1 MILVTLYS
9 DGQLV
14 PDGGFTVESRDAAET
29 ACKLWVDRP
38 GRSAFFEGSKSTG
51 GITGGYWHDGTGA
64 VFTPRSGPARTE
76 RQTLPSSYG
85 GAI

>member
-29 ACKLWVDRP
+29 CCKMWVDRP
-38 GRSAFFEGSKSTG
+38 GRSAFFEGCKSTG

-64 VFTPRSGPARTE
+64 VFTNQAGPARTE
-76 RQTLPSSYG
+76 RETEPKTPG
-85 GAI
+85 GTI